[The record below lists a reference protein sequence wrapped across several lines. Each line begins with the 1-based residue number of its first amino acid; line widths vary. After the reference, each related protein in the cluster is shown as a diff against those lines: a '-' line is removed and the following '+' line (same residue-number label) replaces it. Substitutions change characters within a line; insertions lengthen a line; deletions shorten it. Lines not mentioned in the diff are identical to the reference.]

1 MSDIKSKKQSIVD
14 TESVQYVA
22 ATLRDISAVAL
33 RDLTARFSRN
43 TSFYDELE
51 RLYELVWRIA
61 EQVDESSSEKKI
73 LTNKKVLHVAYTTN
87 RHFYGSLNYDVMRLF
102 QSTIGSGETGMVIG
116 KTGYEIW
123 QNTKAKHA
131 NTQFVSFAEDAPNT
145 NEVKAFM
152 EDIALYGRVFITYPR
167 FISIYQQKA
176 ETVDVSFRP
185 KKERM
190 SKIIP
195 TDIPKF
201 VLEPDLIRV
210 QRFFLSQVRA
220 VLFDRI
226 LLETELSRVATRLL
240 RMDMADTAAHA
251 LLQKERL
258 NLQHEVSVFMNTRLL
273 ESITGYS
280 EWLIQNK

>member
-1 MSDIKSKKQSIVD
+1 MSNIKSKKQNIVD

-123 QNTKAKHA
+123 QSTKAKHT
-131 NTQFVSFAEDAPNT
+131 NTQFVSFEEDTPDP
-145 NEVKAFM
+145 NEVRAFM
-152 EDIALYGRVFITYPR
+152 EDIALYGRVYITYPR

-190 SKIIP
+190 GKIVDA
-195 TDIPKF
+195 DIPKF

-240 RMDMADTAAHA
+240 RMDMADTAAYA
-251 LLQKERL
+251 LLQTERR
-258 NLQHEVSVFMNTRLL
+258 NLQREVSVFMNTRLL

-280 EWLIQNK
+280 EWLTQNK